1 MQTNPAQRLHDHP
14 QAFRQ
19 RAENTVTIGSVWVS
33 VFDIP
38 GDDFSLMFEALSE
51 LAALPNKVDQLLRQ
65 RAGVDESLF
74 IEPWLAPVKETI
86 AASRNFGN
94 PSTHVSGQYNE
105 VTLLSLRHASHELRQ
120 VGHEMPD
127 AEGIP
132 EIYVHLSD
140 LEDMIL
146 GSTEVDPEL
155 AEFLLR
161 HVDEMKKALR
171 IVRLT
176 GPEGVRSAIAGS
188 VGEMVLRKVEGK
200 ELPDPET
207 PVGKK
212 WSSVLTKMGE
222 FVAFGNG
229 AIELGTT
236 VVDGAQKM
244 LPG

>member
-1 MQTNPAQRLHDHP
+1 MQTNPAQRLHDHLH
-14 QAFRQ
+14 AFRQ
-19 RAENTVTIGSVWVS
+19 EANPQTTIGTLWAK

-38 GDDFSLMFEALSE
+38 TDDFSLLFEALAE
-51 LAALPNKVDQLLRQ
+51 LSALPSKVDQLLRQ
-65 RAGVDESLF
+65 RTSVDESLF
-74 IEPWLAPVKETI
+74 IEPWLAPVG
-86 AASRNFGN
+86 AAMAMSRNLGN
-94 PSTHVSGQYNE
+94 PSVHVSGQYDE
-105 VTLLSLRHASHELRQ
+105 VTLLSLRHASHELRA
-120 VGHEMPD
+120 VSKGMPD
-127 AEGIP
+127 VEGIP
-132 EIYVHLSD
+132 EIYVQLSD

-146 GSTEVDPEL
+146 GSNEVEPEM

-200 ELPDPET
+200 KLPDPET
-207 PVGKK
+207 QVGKE